1 MLNNSREIAPIH
13 ITSLA
18 MKRPVLG
25 MVLVVCILV
34 IALGLLHS
42 SSEKAGRIAL
52 PSSKVLL
59 EPVPGNP
66 QPTNSFPTA
75 MALSPDGKYLALLN
89 NGYGTFES
97 DYRQSIAVLD
107 VAKNELSDFPDARL
121 ERHAR
126 QTYFYGLAFSSD
138 GKKLYASMSSMTDPS
153 AQNSGSTGSGVAV
166 YGFSKG
172 RVKQDGF
179 IRFPASKRPA
189 LPKTAQPDPDQEPSS
204 GSGFTIPFPTGLS
217 AFRQQ
222 GREMLLVAD
231 NLSDSA
237 EIVDLHANKVVKQ
250 IDLAVYRAVPGCY
263 PFATTVT
270 KDGSTA
276 YVGLWNASR
285 VAELDLNSGTLRRTF
300 ALHLPDKVDAAG
312 SHPTAL
318 LLSPDEKRL
327 YVALANTD
335 EVAVLERQTGNTF
348 YLSTKLPDQQYGGNF
363 PVALALSP
371 DGVRL
376 FVANASSD
384 AVAVFDHPQQNS
396 KPLGFI
402 PTQWYPTALSVH
414 EGELFIATG
423 KGQGTG
429 PNKGLSGKEN
439 GKERTSYI
447 ATLLHG
453 SLARVRLS
461 DIDSHVSDWT
471 EQVTASNLMRG
482 NADQIAFA
490 GGGHPIKHVIYIIKE
505 NRSYDQVLGD
515 LGVGD
520 GDPSLV
526 MFGEEITP
534 NEHQLARQFGV
545 LDNFY
550 DSGEVSGDGHVWS
563 NAAITSDYT
572 EQTWEIAYRSRERT
586 YDYEGVVDNRYPMQE
601 QIPDVNEPA
610 TGYLW
615 GNFARHGIT
624 YRHYGEF
631 IDTQFC
637 NQKQTHEMP
646 QAGPPQRPGASCE
659 RNAVKPGERLPEHL
673 GQPHGSASPWPWEIP
688 MIANNVP
695 TKPELVDHFDPRF
708 PDFDLSFPDQLR
720 ADEFLNEFEQY
731 VATRKS
737 GEDTMPQFILLRLPN
752 DHTSGT
758 KPGMASPAAAVAD
771 NDLALGRVVDA
782 VSHSSYW
789 QDTALF
795 VLEDDAQ
802 NGADH
807 VDAHRSIAWVIS
819 RFSPRQA
826 EGKAF
831 VDHTFY
837 TTVNTVHTMEA
848 LLGAPPMNN
857 NDARSAVMAAMLSGN
872 GDQPAFTADTR
883 NRENGLIY
891 KMNPAKGPDAK
902 KSAELDFSH
911 ADAADAGVLN
921 AILWRNR
928 MGDRPHPK
936 TPGVQ
941 FR

>member
-1 MLNNSREIAPIH
+1 
-13 ITSLA
+13 

-25 MVLVVCILV
+25 MMLVFCALVV
-34 IALGLLHS
+34 GFRLLHS
-42 SSEKAGRIAL
+42 SAEKSGRLAL
-52 PSSKVLL
+52 PSSKLVL

-66 QPTNSFPTA
+66 QSTNSFPTA
-75 MALSPDGKYLALLN
+75 MALSPDGKYLALVN
-89 NGYGTFES
+89 DGYGTFES
-97 DYRQSIAVLD
+97 AYRQSIAVLD
-107 VAKNELSDFPDARL
+107 LENNELRDFPDARL

-126 QTYFYGLAFSSD
+126 QSYFYGLAFSHD

-153 AQNSGSTGSGVAV
+153 AQVSGSSGSGVAV

-172 RVKQDGF
+172 QVKQDGF

-189 LPKTAQPDPDQEPSS
+189 EPKTAQPDPDEEPRT
-204 GSGFTIPFPTGLS
+204 GSAFTIPFPTGLS
-217 AFRQQ
+217 AFRRQ

-237 EIVDLHANKVVKQ
+237 EIIDVKAKKVIRQ
-250 IDLAVYRAVPGCY
+250 IDLAVYRAVPGSY
-263 PFATTVT
+263 PFATAVT
-270 KDGSTA
+270 KDGSIG
-276 YVGLWNASR
+276 YVSLWNASR
-285 VAELDLNSGTLRRTF
+285 VAELDLNSGALRRTLE
-300 ALHLPDKVDAAG
+300 LHAPEKASAAG

-327 YVALANTD
+327 FVALANTD
-335 EVAVLERQTGNTF
+335 EVAVVERPSGNTL

-363 PVALALSP
+363 PIALALSA
-371 DGVRL
+371 DGQRL

-384 AVAVFDHPQQNS
+384 AVAVFENPQQNS

-402 PTQWYPTALSVH
+402 PTEWYPTALSVQD
-414 EGELFIATG
+414 GGLFIATG

-429 PNKGLSGKEN
+429 TNKGLSGKEN
-439 GKERTSYI
+439 GKERSSYI
-447 ATLLHG
+447 ASLLHG
-453 SLARVRLS
+453 SLARIRLS
-461 DIDSHVSDWT
+461 DIDPHLSEWT
-471 EQVTASNLMRG
+471 EQVMASNLMRG

-490 GGGHPIKHVIYIIKE
+490 DAANPIRHVIYIIKE

-515 LGVGD
+515 LGAGD
-520 GDPSLV
+520 GDSSLV
-526 MFGEEITP
+526 MFGDEITP
-534 NEHQLARQFGV
+534 NEHKLARQFGV

-586 YDYEGVVDNRYPMQE
+586 YDYEGVVDNRYPIQE
-601 QIPDVNEPA
+601 EIPDVNEPA

-624 YRHYGEF
+624 YRHYGEY

-637 NQKQTHEMP
+637 NQKQTHQMP
-646 QAGPPQRPGASCE
+646 QAGPPQRAGGSCE
-659 RNAVKPGERLPEHL
+659 RNSIKPGERLPDDL
-673 GQPHGSASPWPWEIP
+673 GQPHGSLSPWPWEIP

-695 TKPELVDHFDPRF
+695 TKPELVGHFDPRF

-731 VATRKS
+731 VAGRNS
-737 GEDTMPQFILLRLPN
+737 GQDKMPQFLLLRLPN

-758 KPGMASPAAAVAD
+758 KPGMPTPAAAVAD
-771 NDLALGRVVDA
+771 NDLALGRVVEA
-782 VSHSSYW
+782 VSHSPYW
-789 QDTALF
+789 QDTAFF

-819 RFSPRQA
+819 RFSPRQPN
-826 EGKAF
+826 GKAF

-837 TTVNTVHTMEA
+837 TTVNMVHTMEA

-857 NDARSAVMAAMLSGN
+857 NDARAAVMAAMFSGT
-872 GDQPAFTADTR
+872 GDQPAFSADVR

-891 KMNPAKGPDAK
+891 KVNPAKGQDAR
-902 KSAELDFSH
+902 KSAQLDFSH

-928 MGDRPHPK
+928 MGDRPLPK
-936 TPGVQ
+936 APGAQ